1 MLNLGENNVIVILDN
16 HLTKP
21 EWCCSNT
28 DGNGFFGDT
37 YFHPDVW
44 IQGLQK
50 MAALFHDAS
59 NVVGMSLRNAKMSVI
74 GTGNYTVLFI
84 FIELKIRNE
93 CH

>member
-1 MLNLGENNVIVILDN
+1 MQAVVSNLGENNLMVILDN

-21 EWCCSNT
+21 DWCCDYK

-50 MAALFHDAS
+50 MATLFHATP
-59 NVVGMSLRNAKMSVI
+59 NVVGMSLRN
-74 GTGNYTVLFI
+74 
-84 FIELKIRNE
+84 ELRGPSQNISNWYR
-93 CH
+93 